1 LIFYSSRLTIIPQ
14 DPVLFNGTLRSNLD
28 PLEDNDDESLWE
40 ALKRVNFTDSI
51 QQTSIASS
59 SLRLIQD
66 GDETVD
72 SSTSTNSITLDY
84 NVAENGSNFSQGQ
97 RQLLCLARSLLQRNK
112 IIFLD
117 EATASVDNETDA
129 KIQTTIRREF
139 KDSTIICIA
148 HRLRTVIDYDKV
160 LVLDKGEVKE
170 FGTPLDLIEAGG
182 QFRAMCQETG
192 EFDELYEIAKL
203 K

>member
-1 LIFYSSRLTIIPQ
+1 M
-14 DPVLFNGTLRSNLD
+14 FNGTLRSNLD
-28 PLEDNDDESLWE
+28 PLEENDDESLWE

-51 QQTSIASS
+51 QQSSTTSS
-59 SLRLIQD
+59 SLMLIED
-66 GDETVD
+66 GDQTIN
-72 SSTSTNSITLDY
+72 STTSTTNTITLDY

-148 HRLRTVIDYDKV
+148 HRLRTVIDYDKI

-182 QFRAMCQETG
+182 QFRSMCEETG
-192 EFDELYEIAKL
+192 EFEDLYEIARVTSIKI
-203 K
+203 